1 MFKNRKE
8 VNGRLVTRTKQPAES
23 YNKEKIKAKRSKK
36 RNT

>member
-1 MFKNRKE
+1 MEDKLE
-8 VNGRLVTRTKQPAES
+8 SVTRTKQPAES